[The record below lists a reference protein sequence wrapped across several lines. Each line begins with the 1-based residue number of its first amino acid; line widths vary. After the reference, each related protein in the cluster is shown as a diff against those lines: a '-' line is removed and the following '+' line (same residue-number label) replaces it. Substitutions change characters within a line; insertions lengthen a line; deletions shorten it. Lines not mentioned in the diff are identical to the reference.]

1 MAWNYSEKVKDHF
14 LNPRN
19 VGEIPDATVEAEV
32 GSMACGD
39 ALKLYLKLD
48 ENERIVDAKFQTFGC
63 GSAIASSSAL
73 TEMVKGKTLEEAS
86 KITNDDIAA
95 YLDGLPEAKMHCSV
109 MGKEALDAAMAKYRG
124 HELKEDHHDEGKIV
138 CHCFGITDERI
149 KKVVK
154 ENFLTTVEQVT
165 NYTKAGGGCKSCH
178 PAIEDLI
185 RAARKE
191 LEEEARNEFSSRPM
205 TNLEKM
211 LKIKQVMDLEVKP
224 ALNADGGDIDLI
236 DVDGNKVMVRLRGAC
251 GSCAS
256 SQITLKMWV
265 EKRLQ
270 ELVAPE
276 LEVFEVRS

>member
-19 VGEIPDATVEAEV
+19 VGEIPNATVEAEV

-39 ALKLYLKLD
+39 ALKLYLQLD
-48 ENERIVDAKFQTFGC
+48 ENEKIVDAKFQTFGC

-73 TEMVKGKTLEEAS
+73 TEMIKGKTLEDAA

-109 MGKEALDAAMAKYRG
+109 MGKEALDAAVAKFRG

-138 CHCFGITDERI
+138 CHCFGVTDERI

-185 RAARKE
+185 LQARKE
-191 LEEEARNEFSSRPM
+191 LEAEAKNEFSDRPM
-205 TNLEKM
+205 TNLEKIM
-211 LKIKQVMDLEVKP
+211 KIKQVMDLEVKP
-224 ALNADGGDIDLI
+224 ALNADGGDIDLV
-236 DVDGNKVMVRLRGAC
+236 DVDGHKVMVRLRG
-251 GSCAS
+251 SCSSCMS
-256 SQITLKMWV
+256 SQVTLKMWV

-276 LEVFEVRS
+276 LEVIEVR